1 MNGIKVSVQTQVHD
15 ATNLA
20 LSRAQQLLRSLELL
34 CRRLTKSISDPAPP
48 SHFRAYR
55 QRQKLISSTS
65 SFSEP
70 QGSRPV
76 SPECSSP
83 DFLSFPIALR
93 SITAV
98 GEPEVQ
104 SDTNVIDTPGSSP
117 AESEAP
123 KVSDLRSYHLVKLIT
138 TRLKRTTTLSRKR
151 LRQIWSR
158 ERNGSLTTGEMH

>member
-1 MNGIKVSVQTQVHD
+1 MNGIKVSVQAQVHD

-34 CRRLTKSISDPAPP
+34 CRRRTKSISEPL

-70 QGSRPV
+70 QGSQPV
-76 SPECSSP
+76 PPECSSP